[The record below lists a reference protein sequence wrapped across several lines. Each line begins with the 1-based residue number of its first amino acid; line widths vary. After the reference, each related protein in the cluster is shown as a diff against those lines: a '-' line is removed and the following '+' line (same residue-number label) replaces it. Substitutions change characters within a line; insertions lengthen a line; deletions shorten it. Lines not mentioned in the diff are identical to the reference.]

1 MISIAA
7 VLQAAAQHVQGDA
20 AITSWMT
27 TNFPGETLR
36 IQVGEDAVAPLGEE
50 HAPFIVF
57 LPSMQP
63 YDVGIYATSRRPS
76 FDVEW
81 GIVKK
86 TATTN
91 GTTGIITYDGHTLA
105 DALGQLLVTSLQ
117 THFGEQFATA
127 AYQLMGAAPLW
138 EGGMTVTLDY
148 PTGTNYE
155 PALA

>member
-7 VLQAAAQHVQGDA
+7 VLQAAAQHVQADA
-20 AITSWMT
+20 AIASWMT
-27 TNFPGETLR
+27 TNFPDETLL
-36 IQVGEDAVAPLGEE
+36 IQVGEDAVAPLGEDN
-50 HAPFIVF
+50 APFIVF
-57 LPSMQP
+57 LPAMQP

-86 TATTN
+86 TATTD
-91 GTTGIITYDGHTLA
+91 GTTGIVTYDGHTLA
-105 DALGQLLVTSLQ
+105 DALGQLLIASLQ
-117 THFGEQFATA
+117 AEFGEQFATA

-138 EGGMTVTLDY
+138 EGAMTVTLDY

-155 PALA
+155 PSL